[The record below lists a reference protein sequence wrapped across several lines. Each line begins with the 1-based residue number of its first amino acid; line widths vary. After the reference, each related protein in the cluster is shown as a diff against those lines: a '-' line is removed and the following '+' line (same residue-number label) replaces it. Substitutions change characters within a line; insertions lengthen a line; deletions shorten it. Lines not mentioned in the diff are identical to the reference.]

1 MSDFFET
8 ARVPIQLTHDS
19 LIASIQ
25 VELNQEVLDQFQKD
39 LLLQIQTTHAHAV
52 IFDLS
57 GLDII
62 DSREFESISRTMKMA
77 QLMGAITVLAGLQP
91 GVASSLTELEV
102 DTKDL
107 LAARSLED
115 AFVIIEDVLSESS
128 KNG

>member
-25 VELNQEVLDQFQKD
+25 IELNQEVLDQFQKD
-39 LLLQIQTTHAHAV
+39 LLLQIETTHAHAV

-57 GLDII
+57 GIDII

-77 QLMGAITVLAGLQP
+77 QLMGAITVLTGLQP

-107 LAARSLED
+107 LAARTLED
-115 AFVIIEDVLSESS
+115 AFVTIEDVLSESR

>member
-107 LAARSLED
+107 LAARTLED

>member
-1 MSDFFET
+1 MSDFFGT

-25 VELNQEVLDQFQKD
+25 IELNQEVLDQFQKD
-39 LLLQIQTTHAHAV
+39 LLLQIETTHAHAV

-57 GLDII
+57 GIDII

-77 QLMGAITVLAGLQP
+77 QLMGAITVLTGLQP

-107 LAARSLED
+107 LAARTLED
-115 AFVIIEDVLSESS
+115 AFVTIEDVLSESR